1 MLLKRAAALEI
12 EWRHLVQEGNTC
24 TRCDSTGETLRRVLQ
39 SLSAELGREGVAV
52 TFCETPLG
60 PETLAQSNLILLNGK
75 PMEDWLGAQVTE
87 THCQSCCELVGE
99 EVNCRAVEVNGTVY
113 EAIPEALIRDAA
125 HAALKMESKAMKNIK
140 VLGTGCANC
149 NATMKLIEETAK
161 AKGVEIQLE
170 KVEDMAAILGYG
182 VMSTPGVVIDGKVVH
197 SGGVPSK
204 SAVEGWLGGA
214 ESCCGCCGGKG

>member
-1 MLLKRAAALEI
+1 
-12 EWRHLVQEGNTC
+12 
-24 TRCDSTGETLRRVLQ
+24 
-39 SLSAELGREGVAV
+39 
-52 TFCETPLG
+52 
-60 PETLAQSNLILLNGK
+60 
-75 PMEDWLGAQVTE
+75 
-87 THCQSCCELVGE
+87 
-99 EVNCRAVEVNGTVY
+99 
-113 EAIPEALIRDAA
+113 
-125 HAALKMESKAMKNIK
+125 MKNIK

-149 NATMKLIEETAK
+149 NATMTLIEETAR

-204 SAVEGWLGGA
+204 FMVEGWLGAA